1 MPAKAG
7 IQGQARVKWPWIPA
21 FAGMTDTYGEDAMKR
36 STQRILTTHVGSLPR
51 PDDLRALILKKQQ
64 GEAVDEAAFAARVRR
79 AVGEAVRHQGDA
91 GIDILADGEMGRIGF
106 IPYVN
111 ERLAGIEPSKTAE
124 SANYWGLSREYQAF
138 PEFYAWA
145 AGMPGTAGQTGRTRW
160 VCTGPI
166 SYKGLPALEND
177 IATLQAA
184 LAGVPHEEAFMPAV
198 SPANLANWNRN
209 EHYKNEEEYLYALAE
224 ALSEEYRAI
233 IDAGLVLQVD
243 DPLLASYYVMHPEAS
258 VEDCR
263 KWAIVRVDA
272 LNHALRGL
280 PADRIR
286 YHTCYSINI
295 GPRVHDMELKH
306 IVDIM
311 LRVNAGAYSF
321 EAANPRHEHE
331 WQVWESAKLPEGKAL
346 IPGVITHS
354 SNIVEHPELIAQ
366 RIARFAGAVGREN
379 VIAGADCGFASFAA
393 TCEVHPSVVWVKLK
407 ALADGAR
414 LASAAL

>member
-1 MPAKAG
+1 
-7 IQGQARVKWPWIPA
+7 
-21 FAGMTDTYGEDAMKR
+21 MKR
-36 STQRILTTHVGSLPR
+36 STDRILTTHVGSLPR
-51 PDDLRALILKKQQ
+51 PDDLRALILQKQQ
-64 GEAVDEAAFAARVRR
+64 GQAIDEAAFAARVKGAVAEVVRR
-79 AVGEAVRHQGDA
+79 QAEA

-111 ERLAGIEPSKTAE
+111 ERLAGITPSPTAE
-124 SANYWGLSREYQAF
+124 GANYWGRSREYQAF

-160 VCTGPI
+160 VCTGPV
-166 SYKGLPALEND
+166 SYKGEAALAQD
-177 IATLQAA
+177 IATLKAA
-184 LAGVPHEEAFMPAV
+184 LAGVSHEEAFMPAV

-209 EHYKNEEEYLYALAE
+209 EHYRTEEEYLYALAE
-224 ALSEEYRAI
+224 ALGHEYRAI
-233 IDAGLVLQVD
+233 IDAGLILQVD

-263 KWAIVRVDA
+263 KWALVRVDA

-280 PADRIR
+280 PTDRIR

-321 EAANPRHEHE
+321 EAGNPRHEHE
-331 WQVWESAKLPEGKAL
+331 WQVWEGVKLPEGKSL
-346 IPGVITHS
+346 IPGIITHS

-366 RIARFAGAVGREN
+366 RIARFASAVGREN

-393 TCEVHPSVVWVKLK
+393 TCEVHPSVVWVKLA
-407 ALADGAR
+407 ALAEGAR
-414 LASAAL
+414 IAGRELWQKAA

>member
-1 MPAKAG
+1 
-7 IQGQARVKWPWIPA
+7 
-21 FAGMTDTYGEDAMKR
+21 MKR
-36 STQRILTTHVGSLPR
+36 STDRILTTHVGSLPR
-51 PDDLRALILKKQQ
+51 PDDLRAMILKKQQ
-64 GEAVDEAAFAARVRR
+64 GERVDEAAFAARVKS
-79 AVGEAVRHQGDA
+79 AVAEVVGRQAEA
-91 GIDILADGEMGRIGF
+91 GIDIMADGEMGRIGF

-111 ERLAGIEPSKTAE
+111 DRLAGIEPSPTAE
-124 SANYWGLSREYQAF
+124 GATYWGQSREYQAF

-145 AGMPGTAGQTGRTRW
+145 AQMPGTAGQTGRTRW
-160 VCTGPI
+160 VCTGPV
-166 SYKGLPALEND
+166 SYKGKAALQQD
-177 IATLQAA
+177 IATLKAA
-184 LAGVPHEEAFMPAV
+184 LAGVRHEEAFMPAV

-209 EHYKNEEEYLYALAE
+209 QHYRSEEEYLYALAE

-233 IDAGLVLQVD
+233 IDEGLVLQVD

-263 KWAIVRVDA
+263 KWALQRVDA

-280 PADRIR
+280 PVDRIR

-295 GPRVHDMELKH
+295 GPRVHDMELRH

-331 WQVWESAKLPEGKAL
+331 WRVWESAKLPEGKSL

-354 SNIVEHPELIAQ
+354 SNIVEHPELIAE
-366 RIARFAGAVGREN
+366 RIGRFALAVGRDN

-407 ALADGAR
+407 ALADGAQ
-414 LASAAL
+414 LASKALWGR

>member
-1 MPAKAG
+1 
-7 IQGQARVKWPWIPA
+7 
-21 FAGMTDTYGEDAMKR
+21 MKR
-36 STQRILTTHVGSLPR
+36 STNRILTTHVGSLPR
-51 PDDLRALILKKQQ
+51 PEDLREMILQKQQ
-64 GEAVDEAAFAARVRR
+64 GERVNEGIFAARVKS
-79 AVGEAVRHQGDA
+79 AVAEVVTRQAEA
-91 GIDILADGEMGRIGF
+91 GIDIMADGEMGRIGF

-111 ERLAGIEPSKTAE
+111 ERLSGITPSPTAE

-160 VCTGPI
+160 VCTGPV
-166 SYKGLPALEND
+166 SYKGLPALQND
-177 IATLQAA
+177 IATLKAA
-184 LAGVPHEEAFMPAV
+184 LKGAPHEEAFMPAV
-198 SPANLANWNRN
+198 SPANLLNWNRN
-209 EHYKNEEEYLYALAE
+209 EHYASDEEYLYALAD
-224 ALSEEYRAI
+224 ALAHEYRAI
-233 IDAGLVLQVD
+233 IDAGLILQVD

-263 KWAIVRVDA
+263 KWAQTRVDA

-280 PADRIR
+280 PPEKIR

-321 EAANPRHEHE
+321 EAGNPRHEHE
-331 WQVWESAKLPEGKAL
+331 WQVWEGVKLPEGKSL

-354 SNIVEHPELIAQ
+354 SNIVEHPELIAE
-366 RIARFAGAVGREN
+366 RIGRFAQAVGREN
-379 VIAGADCGFASFAA
+379 VIAGADCGFASFAS
-393 TCEVHPSVVWVKLK
+393 TCEVHPSVVWVKLE
-407 ALADGAR
+407 ALAEGAR
-414 LASAAL
+414 IASRQLWRS

>member
-1 MPAKAG
+1 
-7 IQGQARVKWPWIPA
+7 
-21 FAGMTDTYGEDAMKR
+21 MTIGTPREDTMKR
-36 STQRILTTHVGSLPR
+36 STDRILTTHVGSLPR

-64 GEAVDEAAFAARVRR
+64 GEAVDEAAFAARVKS
-79 AVGEAVRHQGDA
+79 AVAEVVGRQSEA
-91 GIDILADGEMGRIGF
+91 GIDIMADGEMGRIGF

-111 ERLAGIEPSKTAE
+111 ERLAGITPSAAALP
-124 SANYWGLSREYQAF
+124 ANYWGTSREYQSF

-160 VCTGPI
+160 VCTGPV
-166 SYKGLPALEND
+166 SYKGKAALGED
-177 IATLQAA
+177 IATLKAA
-184 LAGVPHEEAFMPAV
+184 LAGVPHKEAFMPAV

-209 EHYKNEEEYLYALAE
+209 EHYKSEEEYLYALAE

-233 IDAGLVLQVD
+233 IEAGLILQVD

-263 KWAIVRVDA
+263 KWAMGRVEV
-272 LNHALRGL
+272 LNHAIAGL

-306 IVDIM
+306 LIDVM
-311 LRVNAGAYSF
+311 LRVDAGAYSF

-331 WQVWESAKLPEGKAL
+331 WKVWQEVKLPGGKSV

-354 SNIVEHPELIAQ
+354 SNIVGHPELIAE
-366 RIARFAGAVGREN
+366 RIRRFAHAVGREN
-379 VIAGADCGFASFAA
+379 VIAGADCGFASFAS
-393 TCEVHPSVVWVKLK
+393 TCEVHPSVLWVKLQ
-407 ALADGAR
+407 ALAEAAR
-414 LASAAL
+414 LASQELWR

>member
-1 MPAKAG
+1 
-7 IQGQARVKWPWIPA
+7 
-21 FAGMTDTYGEDAMKR
+21 MKR
-36 STQRILTTHVGSLPR
+36 STQRILTTHAGSLPR
-51 PDDLRALILKKQQ
+51 PDDLRAMILKKQI
-64 GEAVDEAAFAARVRR
+64 GEVVDEAVLAARVTSAVDETVRR
-79 AVGEAVRHQGDA
+79 QSEA
-91 GIDILADGEMGRIGF
+91 GIDIVADGEMGRIGF

-111 ERLAGIEPSKTAE
+111 ERLAGIEPSPVAE

-138 PEFYAWA
+138 PAFYAWA
-145 AGMPGTAGQTGRTRW
+145 AQMPGAAGQTGRTRW
-160 VCTGPI
+160 VCTGPV
-166 SYKGLPALEND
+166 SYKGLPALQRD
-177 IATLQAA
+177 IATLKAA
-184 LAGVPHEEAFMPAV
+184 LIDVRHEEAFMPAV

-209 EHYKNEEEYLYALAE
+209 HYYNSDEEYLFALAD
-224 ALSEEYRAI
+224 ALHEEYRAI

-243 DPLLASYYVMHPEAS
+243 DPLLASYYVMHPDKS

-263 KWAIVRVDA
+263 QWASQRVDA

-295 GPRVHDMELKH
+295 GPRVHDMELKN

-331 WQVWESAKLPEGKAL
+331 WRVWEHVVLPEGKSL

-354 SNIVEHPELIAQ
+354 SNIVEHPELVAQ
-366 RIARFAGAVGREN
+366 RIGRFAQAVGREK

-393 TCEVHPSVVWVKLK
+393 TCEVHPSIVWVKLA
-407 ALADGAR
+407 ALAEGAR
-414 LASAAL
+414 LATGELWQKVA

>member
-1 MPAKAG
+1 
-7 IQGQARVKWPWIPA
+7 
-21 FAGMTDTYGEDAMKR
+21 MKR
-36 STQRILTTHVGSLPR
+36 STDRILTTHVGSLPR
-51 PDDLRALILKKQQ
+51 PDDLRALILQKQQ
-64 GEAVDEAAFAARVRR
+64 GQAIDEAAFAARVKSAVTEVVRR
-79 AVGEAVRHQGDA
+79 QGEA

-111 ERLAGIEPSKTAE
+111 ERLAGITPSATAE
-124 SANYWGLSREYQAF
+124 GANYWGQSREYQAF

-160 VCTGPI
+160 VCTGPV
-166 SYKGLPALEND
+166 SYKGLPALQQD
-177 IATLQAA
+177 IATLKAA
-184 LAGVPHEEAFMPAV
+184 LAGVGHEEAFMPAV
-198 SPANLANWNRN
+198 SPANLLNWNRN
-209 EHYKNEEEYLYALAE
+209 EHYKSEEEYLYALAD
-224 ALSEEYRAI
+224 ALHEEYRAI

-263 KWAIVRVDA
+263 KWALTRVDA

-280 PADRIR
+280 PTDRVR

-321 EAANPRHEHE
+321 EAGNPRHEHE
-331 WQVWESAKLPEGKAL
+331 WQVWESVKLPEGKAL

-366 RIARFAGAVGREN
+366 RIGRFAQAVGREN

-414 LASAAL
+414 LASKDLWRKAA